1 MFYKIPCGLA
11 LWPRGGIG
19 RLRLLPKAGDAK
31 AALPRKSDGDG
42 APSLPWEE
50 RARCRADLVRQHLV
64 KKGRDAAPS
73 GSQVSGNGVAVSW
86 MQRRRCRASR
96 TATAR
101 HPYRGRNGRAAA
113 RIWCGS
119 TS

>member
-11 LWPRGGIG
+11 LSPSGGIG

-42 APSLPWEE
+42 APSLPW
-50 RARCRADLVRQHLV
+50 
-64 KKGRDAAPS
+64 G
-73 GSQVSGNGVAVSW
+73 
-86 MQRRRCRASR
+86 
-96 TATAR
+96 
-101 HPYRGRNGRAAA
+101 NGRAAA

>member
-11 LWPRGGIG
+11 LWPSGGIG

-31 AALPRKSDGDG
+31 AALPRKSDGGG

-73 GSQVSGNGVAVSW
+73 GSQASGNGVAVFGCKGGVAA
-86 MQRRRCRASR
+86 QVGRRRRAIP
-96 TATAR
+96 TL
-101 HPYRGRNGRAAA
+101 GG
-113 RIWCGS
+113 
-119 TS
+119 TSALPLSGVT